1 MNHSKAKVI
10 LNPYSGR
17 WLAKEKRP
25 DAEEALRRAGILY
38 DLEESTGPGHATQ
51 IARQAVLQGYSPII
65 AAGGDGTISEI
76 MNGMLLADQDLDS
89 TPLGIIPLGSA
100 NDLVIN
106 LGLPVQ
112 IDQAVEIIAAGKT
125 RKIDLGLMEYDD
137 PPRSRYFDNN
147 SAIGLEPT
155 VTLIQQRITRLRGI
169 LRYLVATVMGIM
181 KKPEWQVQ
189 LQWEGGEYAGPCT
202 LVTVGN
208 CPLTGGLYMAPH
220 ASPFDGKLTFVYGYM
235 SSRLQMLSLLPRTMK
250 PDKGSY
256 VEHPAIHEIHSPW
269 LKIRVSS
276 PTPLHA
282 DGEIQTENAQIIN
295 YRVIPHKLP
304 VLLQ

>member
-1 MNHSKAKVI
+1 MKNNQAKVI
-10 LNPYSGR
+10 LNPYAGR
-17 WLAKEKRP
+17 WLAREKRSE
-25 DAEEALRRAGILY
+25 AEDILRRAGISY
-38 DLEESTGPGHATQ
+38 ELEETTGPGHGIQ
-51 IARQAVLQGYSPII
+51 IAARAVQDGYSPII

-76 MNGMLLADQDLDS
+76 VNGMLQANRELDS

-100 NDLVIN
+100 NDLALN
-106 LGLPVQ
+106 LGLP
-112 IDQAVEIIAAGKT
+112 IPLEQAVQVIAAGKT
-125 RKIDLGLMEYDD
+125 RNIDLGLVEFDQ
-137 PPRSRYFDNN
+137 PPGRRYFDNN

-155 VTLIQQRITRLRGI
+155 VTLIQQRITRLRGL

-181 KKPEWQVQ
+181 KKPEWQVEI
-189 LQWEGGEYAGPCT
+189 QWEAGEYAGPCT

-220 ASPFDGKLTFVYGYM
+220 ASPFDGRLTFVYGYM

-250 PDKGSY
+250 PDEGSY
-256 VEHPAIHEIHSPW
+256 VEHPDIHEIHSPW
-269 LKIRVSS
+269 LKIKVST

-282 DGEIQTENAQIIN
+282 DGEIQSESVREIRYQ
-295 YRVIPHKLP
+295 VLPHKLP

>member
-1 MNHSKAKVI
+1 MKNNKAKVI

-17 WLAKEKRP
+17 WLAREKRGE
-25 DAEEALRRAGILY
+25 AEDALRRAGISY
-38 DLEESTGPGHATQ
+38 ELEETTGPEHGIQ
-51 IARQAVLQGYSPII
+51 IAARAVQDGYSPII

-76 MNGMLLADQDLDS
+76 MNGMLQANRELDS

-100 NDLVIN
+100 NDLALN
-106 LGLPVQ
+106 LGLP
-112 IDQAVEIIAAGKT
+112 IPLEQAVEVIAAGKT
-125 RKIDLGLMEYDD
+125 RKIDLGLVEFDQ
-137 PPRSRYFDNN
+137 PPGRRYFDNN

-155 VTLIQQRITRLRGI
+155 VTLIQQRITRLRGL

-181 KKPEWQVQ
+181 KKPEWQVEI
-189 LQWEGGEYAGPCT
+189 QWEGGEYAGPCT

-220 ASPFDGKLTFVYGYM
+220 ASPYDGRLTFVYGYM

-250 PDKGSY
+250 PDEGSY
-256 VEHPAIHEIHSPW
+256 VEHPDIHEIHSPW
-269 LKIRVSS
+269 LKIKVAT

-282 DGEIQTENAQIIN
+282 DGEIQSESVREIRYQ
-295 YRVIPHKLP
+295 VLPHKLP